1 MIQELPWWSE
11 EELQAM
17 EVIHELAL
25 TSGDYDIPVASW
37 QIPVRQLL
45 HARDA
50 SDNDFE
56 NEYYKAEVLDKY
68 RSNPYC
74 DIGFDHDNE
83 CHYIRFLNMD
93 SSKPADS
100 IIRFRFT
107 KLQNQ
112 DVMMVKAIDSI
123 INIPPRQLS
132 HWNQHKHKV
141 K

>member
-1 MIQELPWWSE
+1 
-11 EELQAM
+11 M
-17 EVIHELAL
+17 ETIHELAL
-25 TSGDYDIPVASW
+25 TSGDYDIPTAPW
-37 QIPVRQLL
+37 QIPVRQFL
-45 HARDA
+45 HGRDA
-50 SDNDFE
+50 AASGNDSIE

-93 SSKPADS
+93 RSKPADS

-123 INIPPRQLS
+123 INIPPRQIQ
-132 HWNQHKHKV
+132 HWNQYKHKV
-141 K
+141 R